1 MIRYVLA
8 VALVVA
14 ILGLA
19 AAAVDHGATVRSE
32 TDLAATVE
40 RIDAAAVDLYEN
52 EALALAG
59 TPPPQRVLEVT
70 LPDEG
75 YTSAAPDRLALAR
88 APEENVTTVSYRFPG
103 RAERGHTI
111 DAPLVRAGERQFRLD
126 GYTGAVTLFL
136 RLVPGSDGRP
146 VVSVTVRQ

>member
-1 MIRYVLA
+1 MIRYALA

-19 AAAVDHGATVRSE
+19 ATAIDHGATVRSE

-40 RIDAAAVDLYEN
+40 RIDAAAVELYEN

-70 LPDEG
+70 VPDEG
-75 YTSAAPDRLALAR
+75 YTSAAPDYFTLAR
-88 APEENVTTVSYRFPG
+88 VPEKNITGVSYRFPG
-103 RAERGHTI
+103 RAERGHVI
-111 DAPLVRAGERQFRLD
+111 DAPLARAGERRFRLD
-126 GYTGAVTLFL
+126 GYAGAVTLFL
-136 RLVPGSDGRP
+136 RLVPGSDGHP